1 MDTIAGLPFFP
12 LEITKDGQL
21 FSQQQK
27 TAIENAASQAGADK
41 VTDFFVIS
49 HGWNNDMAEA
59 RSLYAGLFKNVVAL
73 IPKHA
78 SLANRKFAIV
88 GVFWPSKKFA
98 DDELIPAGGAASIGG
113 GADLSSSALKQKL
126 EGLKGT
132 FDVPDAAKLDRAK
145 ALVDG
150 IEDSPA
156 KQKEFVDIIR
166 SLVPNTSTVCPHLL
180 QVTSNPATIP

>member
-88 GVFWPSKKFA
+88 RSNPFK
-98 DDELIPAGGAASIGG
+98 
-113 GADLSSSALKQKL
+113 
-126 EGLKGT
+126 
-132 FDVPDAAKLDRAK
+132 
-145 ALVDG
+145 VDG
-150 IEDSPA
+150 WHHRIERNVLGIDLYCS
-156 KQKEFVDIIR
+156 K
-166 SLVPNTSTVCPHLL
+166 
-180 QVTSNPATIP
+180 